1 MLKPGILG
9 QCGAEGLLVPV
20 LQPHEPAQKRV
31 PQVEAAAP
39 ECDLG
44 FEYFVGLPQ
53 QSLLNRSESPKGGG
67 EIAVQDEMRW
77 VLCMGLHEEGG
88 CPTRSLHQ
96 PSHVVR
102 KALGVADFKPEG
114 PCRLKVFL
122 AHRELSRDRLHSL
135 LEDRIPTD
143 DAAPVSS
150 RGAEPWQ

>member
-20 LQPHEPAQKRV
+20 LQPHEPAQEGV

-44 FEYFVGLPQ
+44 FERLAGLPQ

-67 EIAVQDEMRW
+67 EIVMQSEMRW
-77 VLCMGLHEEGG
+77 VACMGLHEEGG
-88 CPTRSLHQ
+88 CPTRFLHQ

-122 AHRELSRDRLHSL
+122 AHRE
-135 LEDRIPTD
+135 P
-143 DAAPVSS
+143 PCN
-150 RGAEPWQ
+150 